1 MSPIENKDEGRNK
14 NREGRKD
21 VSFTASISCAH
32 CEQHS
37 GLCITENTQHGTQ
50 TCPSWRYHT
59 ASLMW
64 GCKSWAVSIP
74 QDLWLP
80 TSALR
85 LSPPKGMCSRCPH
98 SHFLPHFHSM
108 NMHLTVTNS
117 FFWCLSDVFLLNLKW
132 HFPAC
137 FLSLSLLS
145 AAFTNQKT
153 LCLQGLRCST
163 TLSAT
168 FSLLWSLALP
178 HSISQHRFCC
188 FSLSHSPDLIAST
201 SRSPSKITIWHW
213 FPFQQLF

>member
-1 MSPIENKDEGRNK
+1 MHHWEHPAWHTNMS
-14 NREGRKD
+14 
-21 VSFTASISCAH
+21 
-32 CEQHS
+32 
-37 GLCITENTQHGTQ
+37 L
-50 TCPSWRYHT
+50 
-59 ASLMW
+59 
-64 GCKSWAVSIP
+64 
-74 QDLWLP
+74 
-80 TSALR
+80 LR
-85 LSPPKGMCSRCPH
+85 LPHSFSHVGLQVLSCLHTTRPLAPHLSTQVIPPKGMCSRCPH

-153 LCLQGLRCST
+153 WCLQGLRCST